1 MAQRYHHHETIFYI
15 TLSWMIHGPNRHSK
29 FSVIKTYKLYM
40 PRTIGFYIFRAQSN
54 VFPPRDQCI
63 YHLVISFEHPR
74 FSQQFSY
81 HLPIFH
87 MSRILFSLFLCT
99 LRNIAYYLW
108 TFKKEKKIMTSQLIP
123 IKRKIITANQYY
135 DDLLGTPCPS
145 SLYST
150 SYLIMATT
158 LLGKIH

>member
-54 VFPPRDQCI
+54 VFPPRDQYI

-74 FSQQFSY
+74 FLQQFSY

-108 TFKKEKKIMTSQLIP
+108 TFKKEKKNNDKSTNSNKEKNNHSQPVLRWFI
-123 IKRKIITANQYY
+123 RH
-135 DDLLGTPCPS
+135 
-145 SLYST
+145 SLPQFS
-150 SYLIMATT
+150 L
-158 LLGKIH
+158 